1 MKILL
6 TGATGYIG
14 KRMLP
19 ELVKMGHQ
27 IVCCVRDIQRF
38 NPPKE
43 LKNNIEII
51 EVDFLKAKTL
61 SKIPLDIDGAYYL
74 MHSMSNEKNY
84 EDLEINSAKNF
95 RNFIDKT
102 NGLF

>member
-38 NPPKE
+38 NPPKD
-43 LKNNIEII
+43 LKDNIEII
-51 EVDFLKAKTL
+51 EVDFLKTNTIH
-61 SKIPLDIDGAYYL
+61 SKILNSKIVRPIGPRFYQTVVDVKIQ
-74 MHSMSNEKNY
+74 KN
-84 EDLEINSAKNF
+84 
-95 RNFIDKT
+95 
-102 NGLF
+102 